1 MTAELKQT
9 ARVVWHKW
17 PCFALAIGL
26 AIYTYVAVRSG
37 GSLTDVEKLPALDR
51 AINATHSFF
60 LYPWRWLV
68 PLGLSPLYPLDFAG
82 TRLTPANLA
91 WVKGLL
97 GVWGACVVAG
107 CQGAD
112 RVAWRHVGLL
122 GDDWTCAGHRA

>member
-82 TRLTPANLA
+82 TRLTPS
-91 WVKGLL
+91 
-97 GVWGACVVAG
+97 
-107 CQGAD
+107 
-112 RVAWRHVGLL
+112 
-122 GDDWTCAGHRA
+122 

>member
-68 PLGLSPLYPLDFAG
+68 PLGLSPLYPLELLPRQQPRSLGIADPSSPPTRRGGASPWSCLYKKSLMPLLCLG
-82 TRLTPANLA
+82 TTTRWYKP
-91 WVKGLL
+91 
-97 GVWGACVVAG
+97 
-107 CQGAD
+107 
-112 RVAWRHVGLL
+112 
-122 GDDWTCAGHRA
+122 